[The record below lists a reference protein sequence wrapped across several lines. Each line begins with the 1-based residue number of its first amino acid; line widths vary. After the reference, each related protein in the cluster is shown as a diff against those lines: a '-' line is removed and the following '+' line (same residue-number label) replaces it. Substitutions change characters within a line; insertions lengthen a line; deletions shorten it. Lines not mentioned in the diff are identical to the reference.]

1 MQVLQ
6 ETHNAQ
12 RDEIVVRKESD
23 EMGETAK
30 TEKTPKKSWSEGL
43 KAEYNKIVWPD
54 KKSLTKQTAAVV
66 VLSVVLGVIITVV
79 DFLVQYGVDF
89 IVK

>member
-1 MQVLQ
+1 
-6 ETHNAQ
+6 
-12 RDEIVVRKESD
+12 
-23 EMGETAK
+23 MGETAK

-54 KKSLTKQTAAVV
+54 KKSLGKQTTAVV
-66 VLSVVLGVIITVV
+66 VLSVVLGVIITIV

>member
-1 MQVLQ
+1 
-6 ETHNAQ
+6 
-12 RDEIVVRKESD
+12 
-23 EMGETAK
+23 MGGTAK
-30 TEKTPKKSWSEGL
+30 LEKTPKKSWSEGL